1 MAGVD
6 ISEQINGLGGIATSS
21 ELKSAGFSAGAIAY
35 ALETGSIDRLTRGV
49 YCVPDVFEDDFAII
63 SYRWCKCVFSHA
75 SALYLLGFSDRL
87 PSEQQ

>member
-35 ALETGSIDRLTRGV
+35 ALETGSIDRLTRG
-49 YCVPDVFEDDFAII
+49 CTALRMFSRMI
-63 SYRWCKCVFSHA
+63 SR
-75 SALYLLGFSDRL
+75 
-87 PSEQQ
+87 